1 MENKKFSISE
11 ILNQTSKSSVL
22 KSFSKSKIGIY
33 KKEIFSECQT
43 DKEKKSLR
51 IKLRRKLDQFLGAYL
66 AANKNKPE
74 ELKELQQVWQN
85 YAKQIYEDTKI
96 ICDNNSDADKQKLV
110 EKFLQAMEK

>member
-1 MENKKFSISE
+1 MEKQKFSISA
-11 ILNQTSKSSVL
+11 ILNETSKSNVL
-22 KSFSKSKIGIY
+22 KSSSKSKTGIY
-33 KKEIFSECQT
+33 KKEIFAECQT

-66 AANKNKPE
+66 ANKNKPDE
-74 ELKELQQVWQN
+74 GLKELKEVWQN

>member
-1 MENKKFSISE
+1 MENKFSISA
-11 ILNQTSKSSVL
+11 ILNETSKSNVL
-22 KSFSKSKIGIY
+22 KASAKSKTGIY
-33 KKEIFSECQT
+33 KKEIFAECQT

-51 IKLRRKLDQFLGAYL
+51 IKLRRKLDQFIGAYL
-66 AANKNKPE
+66 ANKNKPE
-74 ELKELQQVWQN
+74 GLKELKEVWQN